1 MYQALIFLHSFF
13 RWLVVLSL
21 LFATYRAA
29 MGYISGKRFGNL
41 DNIIRH
47 STATIAHIQLLI
59 GIVLYYESPVIRYFW
74 KNTATVLPDLN
85 ISFFALVHLLLMLT
99 AITLITIGSALAKR
113 RDTDKEKFRTML
125 IWFAIAFTLI
135 FIAIPWPFSPLAS
148 RPFIR

>member
-59 GIVLYYESPVIRYFW
+59 GIVLYYESPVIRYFL
-74 KNTATVLPDLN
+74 KNTTTALPDLN

-113 RDTDKEKFRTML
+113 RDTDKEKFRTIL

-135 FIAIPWPFSPLAS
+135 FIAVPWPFSPLAS